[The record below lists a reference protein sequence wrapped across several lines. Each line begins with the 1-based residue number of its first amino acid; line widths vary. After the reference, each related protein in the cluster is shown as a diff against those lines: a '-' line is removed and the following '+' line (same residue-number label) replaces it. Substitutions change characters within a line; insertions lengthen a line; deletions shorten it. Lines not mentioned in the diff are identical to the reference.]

1 MQSLLNFEATYDSCF
16 KIWDLK
22 GYLYSKI
29 GVTETIWMGVVVMK
43 EKRKVN

>member
-29 GVTETIWMGVVVMK
+29 RSHWNYLNGSSGDE
-43 EKRKVN
+43 RKKKG

>member
-29 GVTETIWMGVVVMK
+29 RSHWNYFNGSSGDE
-43 EKRKVN
+43 RKKKG